1 MMQHIQNK
9 AFAINKVRKF
19 TQRTGKYQQ
28 GATLIVVMV
37 MLLLVTVVGVLAMR
51 VAMTSLNISTNS
63 QIGQLLVQSADTPIN
78 EIMKVAQN
86 DAANFVSFG
95 SVVGAALK
103 ESEVNPGAEYI
114 FCYKPTSNTVKFGQF
129 IDATLL
135 KPGAADIATV
145 VDGGVRGFCDLSADF
160 GSMRQAAITQVAIT
174 IPVDAND
181 AIVGSNLSRGTNLSE
196 GTPFP
201 KSLTAKQ
208 RVRMVTTSMLP
219 AYATTSLATIQ
230 SECLSTASAR
240 ISDNLDPANQTKQTL
255 ADCLRER
262 GVPVNAQVQ
271 EFNYANILTQD
282 QAPGA

>member
-1 MMQHIQNK
+1 MSSIGGRFVQPH
-9 AFAINKVRKF
+9 AR
-19 TQRTGKYQQ
+19 YQQ

-86 DAANFVSFG
+86 DAANFVSYS
-95 SVVGAALK
+95 SVIGAALK
-103 ESEVNPGAEYI
+103 ESEVSPEAEYI
-114 FCYKPTSNTVKFGQF
+114 FCYKPTSTTVKFGQF
-129 IDATLL
+129 VDATLL

-145 VDGGVRGFCDLSADF
+145 IDGGVRGFCDLSADF

-174 IPVDAND
+174 IPLDAND
-181 AIVGSNLSRGTNLSE
+181 GIRGSNLVRGTNLSD
-196 GTPFP
+196 GTPLP
-201 KSLTAKQ
+201 KTLISKQ
-208 RVRMVTTSMLP
+208 RIRMITTSMLP
-219 AYATTSLATIQ
+219 AYATTSLANIQ
-230 SECLSTASAR
+230 SECLSTANAK
-240 ISDNLDPANQTKQTL
+240 ISDNLDPANQSKQSL

-262 GVPVNAQVQ
+262 GMPVNTQVQ
-271 EFNYANILTQD
+271 EFNYANILTQE